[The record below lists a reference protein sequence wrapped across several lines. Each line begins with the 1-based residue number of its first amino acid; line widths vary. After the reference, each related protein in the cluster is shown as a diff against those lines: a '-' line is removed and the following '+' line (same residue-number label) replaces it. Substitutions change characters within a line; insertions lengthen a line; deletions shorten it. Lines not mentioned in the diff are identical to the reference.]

1 MLASLEAAAREAEV
15 AAAKIDVAV
24 KGSVAAMDTVVA
36 SVISTV
42 KSTSGSGK
50 LAAAENIVVQ
60 VLSKKINEKMAE
72 EAAKITD
79 APVGADLASMD
90 VASISTVV
98 DSVQEK
104 VAQAKNQIAALP
116 PEEKTSAM
124 ADALV
129 KAEATATKAKSRPKR
144 PLQRFLRKLLPRS
157 ERGLRRLFRQLK
169 RQRHSRTKQRHLS
182 TLKKLSERQ
191 MHR

>member
-1 MLASLEAAAREAEV
+1 MAATASGVMLSAGALLGSLAQGKKINPQLLASLEAAAREAEV

-60 VLSKKINEKMAE
+60 VLSAKINEKMAE

-98 DSVQEK
+98 DTVQEK
-104 VAQAKNQIAALP
+104 VTQAKIRLRHFRHKKKQQPWRTRLWC
-116 PEEKTSAM
+116 
-124 ADALV
+124 
-129 KAEATATKAKSRPKR
+129 EATATKAKVSAEKARR
-144 PLQRFLRKLLPRS
+144 QFLRKLLPRS
-157 ERGLRRLFRQLK
+157 ELV
-169 RQRHSRTKQRHLS
+169 
-182 TLKKLSERQ
+182 
-191 MHR
+191 